1 MLTVIQVVDPSIG
14 CIAGTPA
21 LGDISGL
28 EGRRGESNDMVSV
41 CVHVCVCV
49 CVCACVCVCVRVW
62 CVCVCVCVCVRSVNT
77 WSHILYRFVHILA
90 KRYDNEAKSAGGP
103 MVRTAIKLVQKLC
116 KA

>member
-21 LGDISGL
+21 LGEISGL

-49 CVCACVCVCVRVW
+49 CVCGVRACVCAHVR
-62 CVCVCVCVCVRSVNT
+62 VCVCVCVRSVNT
-77 WSHILYRFVHILA
+77 WSRILYRFVHILA

-103 MVRTAIKLVQKLC
+103 MVRTAIKLVQKLR